1 MVSTVRNPPT
11 VVRNEQSRV
20 QNPSNSVVDGLTG
33 RISLMTSFMG
43 DNPDTSTKK
52 TGDKP
57 IGTPKSKLRGVVS
70 NRRKREPAKERVNVE
85 GTIYKGRNY
94 DRVLDDVEGRP
105 QSGALVAMSR
115 NGIEKLLDGKVGYDE
130 LLTLGDFLLFS
141 FTKELVL
148 LDLSCRGS
156 DRTLSESTGHFV
168 GV

>member
-1 MVSTVRNPPT
+1 MIAT
-11 VVRNEQSRV
+11 QS
-20 QNPSNSVVDGLTG
+20 
-33 RISLMTSFMG
+33 
-43 DNPDTSTKK
+43 
-52 TGDKP
+52 
-57 IGTPKSKLRGVVS
+57 
-70 NRRKREPAKERVNVE
+70 
-85 GTIYKGRNY
+85 Y
-94 DRVLDDVEGRP
+94 
-105 QSGALVAMSR
+105 SR